1 LKKALRALTILT
13 GVTIL
18 AAPFAVGTPEYS
30 KKEQKQCTF
39 CHTAMGKPDLNA
51 AGKYYKEHDHSLR
64 GFEESGKKPP
74 RQ

>member
-1 LKKALRALTILT
+1 LKKAFRALMILA
-13 GVTIL
+13 GVTVL
-18 AAPFAVGTPEYS
+18 AAPFAIGTPEYS

-64 GFEESGKKPP
+64 GFEETAKKPFRP
-74 RQ
+74 